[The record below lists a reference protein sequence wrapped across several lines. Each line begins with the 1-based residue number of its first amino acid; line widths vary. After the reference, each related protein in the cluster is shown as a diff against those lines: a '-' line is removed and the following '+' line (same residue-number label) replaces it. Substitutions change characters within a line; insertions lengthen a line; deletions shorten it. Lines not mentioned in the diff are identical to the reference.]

1 MFTLKHLLL
10 FHPSTYKHIKA
21 GEVKAGNVKVQLL
34 PALKSTTELW
44 ILHGTNTFCACALI
58 YSGYS

>member
-21 GEVKAGNVKVQLL
+21 GEVKAGNVRYN
-34 PALKSTTELW
+34 SY
-44 ILHGTNTFCACALI
+44 LHWSQPLSFGFCMAQTP
-58 YSGYS
+58 SVHVH